1 MRELKDML
9 PTVSTGDV
17 TYADYQSS
25 KPVDPRVVE
34 AMLPYL
40 SQGFGNAAS
49 LHAVGD
55 DATAAL
61 EDARARVAAFVGAA
75 EPKEIV
81 FTSGATE
88 ANNLAIIGYALRN
101 KRKGDHVIITEAE
114 HISVLNIA
122 KYLEKNGFRVTWA
135 PIDLY
140 GRVSPKKLR
149 ARISDETILV
159 SVGWASNEIG
169 TLQPVDEIAE
179 MLAGSGIVLHTDA
192 VAAEGL
198 VPISMDMGTAPVGL
212 MSLSSND
219 IYGPRGLGVLY
230 VRKGVNVA
238 PVMMGGGQERGLRS
252 GTEDLASIVGMAA
265 AADIMVAERVT
276 EVQRIKAIRDRL
288 VERVLAEI
296 PGSHLNGHPTERLPN
311 NAHFRFD
318 AVEGEAMI
326 LSLRD
331 AGVAAATGSACSS
344 KTLEPSHTLISCG
357 LLHEEAHGSL
367 EFTFGRWSR
376 EDDVD
381 RIMAALPGVIERLR
395 ELSPLY
401 EAPAAEASGRE
412 PPAPTEEKVAR

>member
-1 MRELKDML
+1 MRE
-9 PTVSTGDV
+9 VV
-17 TYADYQSS
+17 YADYQSS

-34 AMLPYL
+34 AMLPYF
-40 SQGFGNAAS
+40 GGAFGNAAS

-61 EDARARVAAFVGAA
+61 EVARAAVARFFGAQ
-75 EPKEIV
+75 PQEIL

-88 ANNLAIIGYALRN
+88 ANNLAIIGYAMRN
-101 KRKGDHVIITEAE
+101 RRKGDHVVITEAE

-122 KYLEKNGFRVTWA
+122 KYLEKNGFKVTRA

-149 ARISDETILV
+149 ARITDETILV

-169 TLQPVDEIAE
+169 TVQPIAEIAE
-179 MLAGSGIVLHTDA
+179 MLAGSGVALHTDA

-198 VPISMDMGTAPVGL
+198 VPIDMSAVPVSL
-212 MSLSSND
+212 MSLSAND
-219 IYGPRGLGVLY
+219 IYGPRGLGALY
-230 VRKGVNVA
+230 VRKGVQVA
-238 PVMMGGGQERGLRS
+238 PVLLGGGQERGLRS
-252 GTEDLASIVGMAA
+252 GTEDLASIAGMAA
-265 AADIMVAERVT
+265 AAAIMAAEMPAEVA
-276 EVQRIKAIRDRL
+276 RIAAIRDRL

-296 PGSHLNGHPTERLPN
+296 PDAHLNGAPLEPSAGRLPN

-318 AVEGEAMI
+318 GVEGEAMI

-331 AGVAAATGSACSS
+331 ERVAAATGSACSS

-367 EFTFGRWSR
+367 EFTFGRFSTH
-376 EDDVD
+376 DDVD
-381 RIMAALPGVIERLR
+381 HIMAVLPGVIARLR
-395 ELSPLY
+395 ALSPLY
-401 EAPAAEASGRE
+401 KVKTPA
-412 PPAPTEEKVAR
+412 

>member
-1 MRELKDML
+1 MTPVNPAD
-9 PTVSTGDV
+9 DV
-17 TYADYQSS
+17 VYADYQSS

-34 AMLPYL
+34 AMLPYF
-40 SQGFGNAAS
+40 GGAFGNAAS

-61 EDARARVAAFVGAA
+61 EAARAAVARFFGAQ
-75 EPKEIV
+75 PQEIV

-88 ANNLAIIGYALRN
+88 ANNLAIIGYAMRN
-101 KRKGDHVIITEAE
+101 RRKGGHVLITEAE

-122 KYLEKNGFRVTWA
+122 KYLEKNGFRVTRA

-149 ARISDETILV
+149 ARITDETILV

-169 TLQPVDEIAE
+169 TVQPIAEIAE
-179 MLAGSGIVLHTDA
+179 MLAGSGVALHTDA

-198 VPISMDMGTAPVGL
+198 VPIDMGAVPVSL
-212 MSLSSND
+212 MSLSAND
-219 IYGPRGLGVLY
+219 IYGPRGLGALY
-230 VRKGVNVA
+230 VRKGVQVA
-238 PVMMGGGQERGLRS
+238 PVLLGGGQERGLRS
-252 GTEDLASIVGMAA
+252 GTEDLASIAGMAA
-265 AADIMVAERVT
+265 AAEIMAAELPA
-276 EVQRIKAIRDRL
+276 EAARIAAIRDRL

-296 PGSHLNGHPTERLPN
+296 PDSHLNGAPLEPFAGRLPS

-318 AVEGEAMI
+318 GVEGEAMI

-331 AGVAAATGSACSS
+331 EGVAAATGSACSS

-367 EFTFGRWSR
+367 EFTFGRFSKD
-376 EDDVD
+376 DDVD
-381 RIMAALPGVIERLR
+381 RIMAVLPGVIARLR
-395 ELSPLY
+395 VLSPLY
-401 EAPAAEASGRE
+401 KAKAPA
-412 PPAPTEEKVAR
+412 